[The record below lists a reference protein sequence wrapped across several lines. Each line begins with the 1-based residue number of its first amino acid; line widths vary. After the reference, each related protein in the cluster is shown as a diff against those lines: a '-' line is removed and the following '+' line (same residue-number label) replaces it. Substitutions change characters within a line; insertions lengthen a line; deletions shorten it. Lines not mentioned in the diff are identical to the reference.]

1 MDKTKLVEIK
11 KGQTG
16 TGLLIENDGYISAD
30 LGNNKKLLEDI
41 NSARKGGDEFYCPHP
56 FILNAVL
63 QRYGTENANGRI
75 YPEAILKRIMKL
87 NKPDDE
93 EYVEKNFEGSL
104 KELLWHLIKEQLS
117 DQLQIKVE
125 QADVMEAAK
134 EATRM
139 QFAQYGMMNIPDESL
154 EQYATEMLKNKEQAE
169 GLVSRTVENKIA
181 KAAQDVLTLKKKE
194 VSLEE
199 FNNLFQSE
207 KTA

>member
-1 MDKTKLVEIK
+1 M
-11 KGQTG
+11 
-16 TGLLIENDGYISAD
+16 
-30 LGNNKKLLEDI
+30 
-41 NSARKGGDEFYCPHP
+41 
-56 FILNAVL
+56 
-63 QRYGTENANGRI
+63 
-75 YPEAILKRIMKL
+75 
-87 NKPDDE
+87 
-93 EYVEKNFEGSL
+93 
-104 KELLWHLIKEQLS
+104 S

-181 KAAQDVLTLKKKE
+181 KAAQEVLTLKKKE